1 MNTIWNLFFI
11 FLKIG
16 LFSIG
21 GGYAIIPLIQE
32 KVVNQTG
39 WISEKMFTDII
50 TISQM
55 TPGPLAVNTSTFVGL
70 QIGGFWGAVSATL
83 GCVLCGVVISLF
95 LYNFFQKHQN
105 STYIFEIL
113 NGLKSASLGLIISA
127 AATIIILALFGT
139 NKVYFNS
146 IFEMLNWTALIIFF
160 VTLLIVRKW
169 KINPIVI
176 IIISGILGIFFIYK
190 FLVSKGYLFFYILN
204 PNSQ

>member
-1 MNTIWNLFFI
+1 MELIFI

-70 QIGGFWGAVSATL
+70 QIGGFGSS
-83 GCVLCGVVISLF
+83 CSHFRLCIMWCS
-95 LYNFFQKHQN
+95 N
-105 STYIFEIL
+105 I
-113 NGLKSASLGLIISA
+113 
-127 AATIIILALFGT
+127 
-139 NKVYFNS
+139 S
-146 IFEMLNWTALIIFF
+146 IFI
-160 VTLLIVRKW
+160 
-169 KINPIVI
+169 
-176 IIISGILGIFFIYK
+176 
-190 FLVSKGYLFFYILN
+190 
-204 PNSQ
+204 

>member
-1 MNTIWNLFFI
+1 MNIVWRLFFT

-32 KVVNQTG
+32 QVVEQAG

-70 QIGGFWGAVSATL
+70 QIGGLWGALAATL
-83 GCVLCGVVISLF
+83 GCVVCGVVISLF
-95 LYNFFQKHQN
+95 LYGFFQRHQN
-105 STYIFEIL
+105 STYIFEVL

-127 AATIIILALFGT
+127 AATILLLAFFGT
-139 NKVYFNS
+139 SS
-146 IFEMLNWTALIIFF
+146 IKWHAMLAQLDWIALILFSSI
-160 VTLLIVRKW
+160 LWIVRKW
-169 KINPIVI
+169 KVSPILI
-176 IIISGILGIFFIYK
+176 ILVSGIAGGIF
-190 FLVSKGYLFFYILN
+190 YL
-204 PNSQ
+204 

>member
-1 MNTIWNLFFI
+1 MNTTWTLFVV

-32 KVVNQTG
+32 QVVGKHG

-70 QIGGFWGAVSATL
+70 QIGGPAGAVAATI
-83 GCVLCGVVISLF
+83 GGVLCGILISLT
-95 LYNFFQKHQN
+95 LYRFFRTHQK
-105 STYIFEIL
+105 SDYVMEVL

-127 AATIIILALFGT
+127 AVTIVLLALYGG
-139 NKVYFNS
+139 NPLGFNFLS
-146 IFEMLNWTALIIFF
+146 LNWTALF
-160 VTLLIVRKW
+160 LLLTMLFILRKR
-169 KINPIVI
+169 KTNPVVI
-176 IIISGILGIFFIYK
+176 LLISGIAGFA
-190 FLVSKGYLFFYILN
+190 FYA
-204 PNSQ
+204 